1 MAVETPEFGA
11 MVKRMLRAYG
21 RRVADADPEDLADLV
36 ALRDELEQAILL
48 GIDGQR
54 RGGRASWTDVGRAL
68 GISRQGAFQRYG
80 RPTMRDEPT
89 DTCRVCGLSCMVEG
103 QPVGMHECRRGT
115 GRD

>member
-21 RRVADADPEDLADLV
+21 RRVADADPEHLASLV
-36 ALRDELEQAILL
+36 ALRDELEQGILL

-54 RGGRASWTDVGRAL
+54 RGGRASWTDIGRAL

-80 RPTMRDEPT
+80 KPTMREVDGPGC
-89 DTCRVCGLSCMVEG
+89 DRCGLATMTGE
-103 QPVGMHECRRGT
+103 PLGMHECMRGT
-115 GRD
+115 D